1 MKVIVKSLLNGLM
14 VYWDENLNAARYYVH
29 LLIGDKHRDEVYEN
43 GRMTTKYGKET
54 FQEIAL
60 VEVERNTKYH
70 SFINLAKIDQLAPS
84 ANSGYRMTGIE
95 SGLNYYVVVEAEDKA
110 GIIIDKSSKL
120 LGKVYTMV
128 NGYYSLE
135 NY

>member
-14 VYWDENLNAARYYVH
+14 VYWDENLDAARYYVH
-29 LLIGDKHRDEVYEN
+29 LLIGDKHRNEVYEN
-43 GRMTTKYGKET
+43 GRMTTKFGKET

-60 VEVERNTKYH
+60 VEVERNIKYH
-70 SFINLAKIDQLAPS
+70 SFINLAKIDQLERS

-95 SGLNYYVVVEAEDKA
+95 TGLNYYVVVEAEDKA

-135 NY
+135 N